1 MNSLNRIIDKLEN
14 VKETGDQTF
23 TARCPA
29 HDDSRNSLSVRL
41 SDDQT
46 CLIHCFAGC
55 DTRDV
60 VSAMGLTMSDLF
72 PPKEKKAK
80 NQSGK
85 IVATYDY
92 VNEDNVLIYQVV
104 RYDPKSFRQRRP
116 GPNESWLYDLKG
128 VSPLL
133 YRLPD
138 LKRRITEPI
147 FLVEGEKDVN
157 SLHAI
162 GLLATS
168 ASGGA
173 AKKWDVGFTPHFAGR
188 DVIIIPDN
196 DEPGQKY
203 GQSVAQAL
211 SGVASSVKI
220 LTIPNMPI
228 KGDVS
233 DYLGLMCGDR
243 ESLLEIVRNTAL
255 WSPTTA
261 KEPEQEVFLEC
272 TDLGNAR
279 RFVRDHKVD
288 TRFCPQRSQWLH
300 WNGQKWMAD
309 EDGQIMRKDRKSVV

>member
-157 SLHAI
+157 SLHEI
-162 GLLATS
+162 GRATCR
-168 ASGGA
+168 
-173 AKKWDVGFTPHFAGR
+173 GR
-188 DVIIIPDN
+188 V
-196 DEPGQKY
+196 
-203 GQSVAQAL
+203 
-211 SGVASSVKI
+211 
-220 LTIPNMPI
+220 
-228 KGDVS
+228 
-233 DYLGLMCGDR
+233 
-243 ESLLEIVRNTAL
+243 
-255 WSPTTA
+255 
-261 KEPEQEVFLEC
+261 
-272 TDLGNAR
+272 
-279 RFVRDHKVD
+279 
-288 TRFCPQRSQWLH
+288 
-300 WNGQKWMAD
+300 
-309 EDGQIMRKDRKSVV
+309 